1 MSDDSLFNRTAELS
15 SNLKQLRAEER
26 ILSARLRAREGY
38 EISADHGSVSD
49 ASTVDTIQQSADEFA
64 RLNELRAEI
73 LETTAELEP
82 LFSEFAKS
90 ELTQLELRS
99 ATIPGRD
106 LGAVCSAAVHALAVR
121 YVESYRSLLS
131 KNNNVAHLLAQFSSH
146 LDTEDQLIGR
156 SAATNRTVV
165 TILRDATGARCRGV
179 RVNNQEV
186 RFIDV
191 EMAMNEFQTRVLKA
205 VEDWKEKRLM
215 RVERR
220 AELRK
225 QLRD

>member
-1 MSDDSLFNRTAELS
+1 MSDDALFIRTAELS
-15 SNLKQLRAEER
+15 SNLKHLRAEER

-38 EISADHGSVSD
+38 EVSVDQGTDSD
-49 ASTVDTIQQSADEFA
+49 ASTVDASQQSADESE

-73 LETTAELEP
+73 WETAAELEP

-90 ELTQLELRS
+90 ELTQLASRS

-106 LGAVCSAAVHALAVR
+106 LGAVCSAAVHALAVQF
-121 YVESYRSLLS
+121 VESYGSLLS

-146 LDTEDQLIGR
+146 LDPEDQLIGR
-156 SAATNRTVV
+156 SAATNRTDVK
-165 TILRDATGARCRGV
+165 ILRDATGARCRGV
-179 RVNNQEV
+179 RVNYQEV

-220 AELRK
+220 AELRR

>member
-38 EISADHGSVSD
+38 EVSVDHGSDSD
-49 ASTVDTIQQSADEFA
+49 ASTLDTSQQSADEAA
-64 RLNELRAEI
+64 RLKELRAEI
-73 LETTAELEP
+73 WETAAELESV
-82 LFSEFAKS
+82 FSEFAKS
-90 ELTQLELRS
+90 ELTKLESL
-99 ATIPGRD
+99 AEAILGRD
-106 LGAVCSAAVHALAVR
+106 LGAVCSAAVHALAAR
-121 YVESYRSLLS
+121 YVESYGSLLS

-156 SAATNRTVV
+156 SAATNRTDV

-205 VEDWKEKRLM
+205 VEDWKVKRLF
-215 RVERR
+215 RVARR

-225 QLRD
+225 QFRD

>member
-1 MSDDSLFNRTAELS
+1 M
-15 SNLKQLRAEER
+15 
-26 ILSARLRAREGY
+26 RAREGY
-38 EISADHGSVSD
+38 ERSVYHGSDSD
-49 ASTVDTIQQSADEFA
+49 ASTKDTSQQSADESE
-64 RLNELRAEI
+64 RLNELWAEI
-73 LETTAELEP
+73 WETAAELEP
-82 LFSEFAKS
+82 LFSKFAKS
-90 ELTQLELRS
+90 ELTQLASRS

-106 LGAVCSAAVHALAVR
+106 LGAVCSAAVHALAVQ
-121 YVESYRSLLS
+121 YVENYGSLLS

-146 LDTEDQLIGR
+146 LDPEDQLIVR
-156 SAATNRTVV
+156 SAATNRTDV
-165 TILRDATGARCRGV
+165 TILRDATGAGCRGV

-191 EMAMNEFQTRVLKA
+191 EMAINEFQTRVLKA

-215 RVERR
+215 RVEPR